1 MSRRTERRNRILSL
15 CCAGLIGVALWCASR
30 YEAAR
35 REASALRAELKTERS
50 EPQQEPPQQEQEPL
64 APSPPSEALPDRS
77 EDEPGEPYV
86 LIATIPFGIGLE
98 PALDAL
104 KQADIPHEGDGSGD
118 DTYAVRVPPADAEA
132 ARRVLKRVAAEQGSA
147 INFWEEG
154 EKD

>member
-1 MSRRTERRNRILSL
+1 MNRRTERRNRILSL

-35 REASALRAELKTERS
+35 REASALRAELRAER
-50 EPQQEPPQQEQEPL
+50 QRQPPPTL
-64 APSPPSEALPDRS
+64 TPPSEAPPDRPG
-77 EDEPGEPYV
+77 DDPGEPSV